1 MILVDAGP
9 LVALIHADDNHHRRC
24 AETFQALGEPLVS
37 VGVPGG
43 VPVRRRCAA
52 VGQAG
57 GHRLVPGGQLSSAV
71 AIPGVRVR
79 ERSSDRD
86 AAG

>member
-43 VPVRRRCAA
+43 RAASPGAALDRRC
-52 VGQAG
+52 
-57 GHRLVPGGQLSSAV
+57 LLP
-71 AIPGVRVR
+71 
-79 ERSSDRD
+79 
-86 AAG
+86 